1 MQGDDQPVYTGLNEE
16 MMNDIFTADEIDRM
30 EAILLDDMNPEELET
45 YRNRIIKTLKEI
57 RTQERL
63 WKQRTNILL
72 DMKEEAECLLR
83 DMR

>member
-16 MMNDIFTADEIDRM
+16 MMSDIFTADEIDRM
-30 EAILLDDMNPEELET
+30 EAILLDDMNPEELEA

-57 RTQERL
+57 RAQERL

-72 DMKEEAECLLR
+72 DMKEEAECLIR

>member
-1 MQGDDQPVYTGLNEE
+1 MYTRLNEE
-16 MMNDIFTADEIDRM
+16 MMSDIFTADEIDRM
-30 EAILLDDMNPEELET
+30 EAILLDDMNPEELEA

-57 RTQERL
+57 RAQERL

-72 DMKEEAECLLR
+72 DMKEEAECLIR

>member
-1 MQGDDQPVYTGLNEE
+1 MQGDEQPVYTGLNEE
-16 MMNDIFTADEIDRM
+16 MMSDIFTADEIDRM
-30 EAILLDDMNPEELET
+30 EAILLDDMNPEELEA

-57 RTQERL
+57 RVQERI

-72 DMKEEAECLLR
+72 DMKEEAECLIR

>member
-1 MQGDDQPVYTGLNEE
+1 MYTGLNEE
-16 MMNDIFTADEIDRM
+16 MMSDIFTADEIDRM

-57 RTQERL
+57 RAQERL

-72 DMKEEAECLLR
+72 DMKEEAECLIR

>member
-57 RTQERL
+57 RAQERL

-72 DMKEEAECLLR
+72 DMKEEAECLIR

>member
-1 MQGDDQPVYTGLNEE
+1 MYTGLNEE

>member
-1 MQGDDQPVYTGLNEE
+1 MYDGQNEE
-16 MMNDIFTADEIDRM
+16 TMNDLFTADEIDRM
-30 EAILLDDMNPEELET
+30 EAILLDDMNPEELEA

-57 RTQERL
+57 KVQERI

-72 DMKEEAECLLR
+72 DMKEEAECLIR

>member
-1 MQGDDQPVYTGLNEE
+1 
-16 MMNDIFTADEIDRM
+16 MNDLFTADEIDRM
-30 EAILLDDMNPEELET
+30 EAILLDDMNPEELEA

-57 RTQERL
+57 RVQERI

-72 DMKEEAECLLR
+72 DMKEEAECLIR

>member
-1 MQGDDQPVYTGLNEE
+1 MYTGLNEE
-16 MMNDIFTADEIDRM
+16 MMSDIFTADEIDRM
-30 EAILLDDMNPEELET
+30 EAILLDDMNPEELEA

-57 RTQERL
+57 RAQERL

-72 DMKEEAECLLR
+72 DMKEEAECLIR

>member
-1 MQGDDQPVYTGLNEE
+1 MYTGLNEE

-30 EAILLDDMNPEELET
+30 EAILLDDMNPEELEA

-57 RTQERL
+57 RAQERL

-72 DMKEEAECLLR
+72 DMKEEAECLIR

>member
-1 MQGDDQPVYTGLNEE
+1 MYTGLNEE
-16 MMNDIFTADEIDRM
+16 MMSDIFTADEIDRM
-30 EAILLDDMNPEELET
+30 EAILLDDMNPEELEA

-57 RTQERL
+57 RVQERI

-72 DMKEEAECLLR
+72 DMKEEAECLIR

>member
-1 MQGDDQPVYTGLNEE
+1 MYTGLNEE

-57 RTQERL
+57 RAQERL

-72 DMKEEAECLLR
+72 DMKEEAECLIR

>member
-1 MQGDDQPVYTGLNEE
+1 MYTGLNEE

-57 RTQERL
+57 RAQERL